1 MHTTPWKQDGESCDR
16 VGLIHS
22 MPAGDAEKDREGRQ
36 WEHRTETMRD
46 AIIYNRNNP
55 SILFYECGNESI
67 SREHMVEMKAIR
79 DKYDPNGGR
88 AIGSREMLDIR
99 EAEWGGEMLY
109 INKSKHHPMWATE
122 YCRNEG
128 LRKYWDEYSFPFHKE
143 GDGPLHKGKPATDY
157 NHNQDNF
164 VVELVK
170 RWYDYWRERP
180 GMGKRVSSGGAKIIF
195 SDSNT
200 HFRGAENYRRSGVTD
215 PMRIEKDGYF
225 AHQVMWNGWVD
236 TDKYQTY
243 IVGHWNYDKEICKPV
258 YVVSNGES
266 VELFLNGSSLGKGK
280 RDYNFLFTFDKVNYK
295 PGKLE
300 AVSYDKGGKVISKYA
315 LSTVGEPASIKLTV
329 IENPEGFK
337 ADGADLAIVQFE
349 VVDKEGRRCPLD
361 NRQVNFSVN
370 GDAEWRGGIAQGEDN
385 YILSKFLPVE
395 CGINRAFIR
404 SGKNPGK
411 IVVTAKA
418 DGLPTAK
425 VELRTNAVKNK
436 NGLSEYLPQY
446 TLKSKLDKGA
456 TPTTPSYVDSKLT
469 VDVKSVET
477 AVNKQDAENCY
488 DDNELSV
495 WANDG
500 KLNTAWITFNLEREA
515 LVDDICLKMTG
526 WRLASYPLEVFAGEK
541 LIWSGNTDKSLGYV
555 HLNIENPVSTDNI
568 TIRLKGSAS
577 VKDAFGQLIEVA
589 DNVANDLD
597 RVADKGRSFL
607 RIVEIDFLESVKK

>member
-1 MHTTPWKQDGESCDR
+1 MS
-16 VGLIHS
+16 
-22 MPAGDAEKDREGRQ
+22 
-36 WEHRTETMRD
+36 
-46 AIIYNRNNP
+46 
-55 SILFYECGNESI
+55 
-67 SREHMVEMKAIR
+67 
-79 DKYDPNGGR
+79 
-88 AIGSREMLDIR
+88 
-99 EAEWGGEMLY
+99 
-109 INKSKHHPMWATE
+109 
-122 YCRNEG
+122 
-128 LRKYWDEYSFPFHKE
+128 
-143 GDGPLHKGKPATDY
+143 
-157 NHNQDNF
+157 
-164 VVELVK
+164 
-170 RWYDYWRERP
+170 
-180 GMGKRVSSGGAKIIF
+180 
-195 SDSNT
+195 
-200 HFRGAENYRRSGVTD
+200 
-215 PMRIEKDGYF
+215 IEKDGYF

-243 IVGHWNYDKEICKPV
+243 IVGHWNYDKEMCKPV

-300 AVSYDKGGKVISKYA
+300 VVSYDKGGKVISKYA

-446 TLKSKLDKGA
+446 TLKSKLEKGA

-526 WRLASYPLEVFAGEK
+526 WRLASYPLEVFDGEK
-541 LIWSGNTDKSLGYV
+541 LIWRGNTDKSLG
-555 HLNIENPVSTDNI
+555 
-568 TIRLKGSAS
+568 
-577 VKDAFGQLIEVA
+577 
-589 DNVANDLD
+589 
-597 RVADKGRSFL
+597 
-607 RIVEIDFLESVKK
+607 